1 MLKRIIGFLIL
12 IPVVIFVVAFAIAN
26 RHEVTTSF
34 DPFTR
39 VADVAEPPLLA
50 FTWPLWI
57 LLFTVLV
64 LGVVI
69 GGIAGWAGQS
79 RYRRRAREKS
89 REARWWHRRADEEH
103 ERAEELREARAREH
117 DDVPAY
123 REPEMAQVRRRR
135 PLPALAAPAR

>member
-12 IPVVIFVVAFAIAN
+12 IPVAIFVVAFAIAN
-26 RHEVTTSF
+26 RHSVTTSF

-39 VADVAEPPLLA
+39 VADAAEPPLLA

-57 LLFTVLV
+57 LLFVVLV
-64 LGVVI
+64 LGVI
-69 GGIAGWAGQS
+69 LGGVAGWAGQS
-79 RYRRRAREKS
+79 RYRRRARHNA

-103 ERAEELREARAREH
+103 ERVEELREARMR
-117 DDVPAY
+117 DDPPDY
-123 REPEMAQVRRRR
+123 REPEVAQVRRRR